1 MNRTDELRTARIDSL
16 VTPTELAQ
24 RYPVSSSVASHVTD
38 SRRRIEKILNG
49 EDPRLLVVIGPCSIH
64 DLNAAIEYAT
74 QLQAQRQKHQARLE
88 IVMRTYFEKPRTVVG
103 WKGLISDP
111 DLNGSYRVNH
121 GLELARRLL
130 LQVNELGVPTATEF
144 LDMVTGQFIADLIS
158 WGAIGARTTESQI
171 HREMASALSCPVGFK
186 NGTDGNT
193 RIAVDAI
200 RASRAS
206 HMFLSPDKDGQMTI
220 YQTSGNPYG
229 HIIMRGGKKPN
240 YHAEDIAAACDTL
253 HEFDLPEHL
262 VVDFSHGNCQK
273 QHRRQL
279 DVCDDICQQI
289 RNGSTAIAGI
299 MAESFFARRH
309 AKNHQRS
316 TISLWSVHYRSLP
329 ELGRYGSSAGKTR
342 RCRRQPLLIPRPS
355 CRDGHFFDALPP
367 FSLRARTSLHRI
379 SACCYRINY

>member
-1 MNRTDELRTARIDSL
+1 MNRTDELRTARIESL
-16 VTPTELAQ
+16 VTPAELAL
-24 RYPVSSSVASHVTD
+24 RYPVTPGVATHVTD

-49 EDPRLLVVIGPCSIH
+49 EDKRLLVIIGPCSIH
-64 DLNAAIEYAT
+64 DLTAAMEYAT
-74 QLQAQRQKHQARLE
+74 RLQSLRNQYQSRLE

-121 GLELARRLL
+121 GLELARKLL

-200 RASRAS
+200 RAARAS
-206 HMFLSPDKDGQMTI
+206 HMFLSPDKNGQMTI

-240 YHAEDIAAACDTL
+240 YHADDIAAACDTL

-279 DVCDDICQQI
+279 EVCEDICQQI
-289 RNGSTAIAGI
+289 RNGSTAIAG
-299 MAESFFARRH
+299 MFPARRN
-309 AKNHQRS
+309 AKNRRRS
-316 TISLWSVHYRSLP
+316 AAHLRSIHYRPVSG
-329 ELGRYGSSAGKTR
+329 LGRYRTPGRKTR
-342 RCRRQPLLIPRPS
+342 LCGRYPLLNACPFLTGWAFLRNLLSSQQITACS
-355 CRDGHFFDALPP
+355 GPP
-367 FSLRARTSLHRI
+367 
-379 SACCYRINY
+379 

>member
-1 MNRTDELRTARIDSL
+1 MSKTDELRTARIDAL
-16 VTPTELAQ
+16 VTPGELMQ
-24 RYPVSSSVASHVTD
+24 RYPVSSEAAAHITT

-49 EDPRLLVVIGPCSIH
+49 EDNRLLVIIGPCSIH
-64 DLNAAIEYAT
+64 DPEAAIEYARR
-74 QLQAQRQKHQARLE
+74 LQGAREKHHAHLE

-121 GLELARRLL
+121 GIELARKLL
-130 LQVNELGVPTATEF
+130 VEVNALGVPAATEF
-144 LDMVTGQFIADLIS
+144 LDMVTGQFTADLIS

-206 HMFLSPDKDGQMTI
+206 HMFLSPDKNGQMTI

-229 HIIMRGGKKPN
+229 HIIMRGGKAPN
-240 YHAEDIAAACDTL
+240 YHAADIARACESL
-253 HEFDLPEHL
+253 REFALPEHL

-289 RNGSTAIAGI
+289 RSGSTAIAGVMI
-299 MAESFFARRH
+299 ESFIVEGT
-309 AKNHQRS
+309 QS
-316 TISLWSVHYRSLP
+316 ISV
-329 ELGRYGSSAGKTR
+329 G
-342 RCRRQPLLIPRPS
+342 QPLAYGQSITDPCLS
-355 CRDGHFFDALPP
+355 WEDSEVLLDKL
-367 FSLRARTSLHRI
+367 
-379 SACCYRINY
+379 ACAVSSRF

>member
-1 MNRTDELRTARIDSL
+1 MNKTDELRTARIESL
-16 VTPTELAQ
+16 VTPAELAQ
-24 RYPVSSSVASHVTD
+24 RHPVTADVAAHVSA

-49 EDPRLLVVIGPCSIH
+49 EDRRLLVIIGPCSIH
-64 DLNAAIEYAT
+64 DTDAALEYARR
-74 QLQAQRQKHQARLE
+74 LQGMRERYQPQLE

-121 GLELARRLL
+121 GIELARRLL

-206 HMFLSPDKDGQMTI
+206 HMFLSPDKQGQMTI

-229 HIIMRGGKKPN
+229 HIIMRGGKTPN
-240 YHAEDIAAACDTL
+240 YHAQDLSAACDAL
-253 HEFDLPEHL
+253 GEFDLPQHL

-279 DVCDDICQQI
+279 EVCEDICQQI
-289 RNGSTAIAGI
+289 RNGSRAVAGI
-299 MAESFFARRH
+299 MAESFL
-309 AKNHQRS
+309 KEGTQK
-316 TISLWSVHYRSLP
+316 I
-329 ELGRYGSSAGKTR
+329 EAGK
-342 RCRRQPLLIPRPS
+342 PLVYGQSITDPCLS
-355 CRDGHFFDALPP
+355 WDDTETLVAMLADAVESR
-367 FSLRARTSLHRI
+367 F
-379 SACCYRINY
+379 

>member
-1 MNRTDELRTARIDSL
+1 MNKTDELRTARIESL
-16 VTPTELAQ
+16 VTPAELAQ
-24 RYPVSSSVASHVTD
+24 RHPVSADVAAHVSA

-49 EDPRLLVVIGPCSIH
+49 EDRRLLVVIGPCSIH
-64 DLNAAIEYAT
+64 DIDAAMEYARR
-74 QLQAQRQKHQARLE
+74 LQGMRERYQPQLE

-121 GLELARRLL
+121 GLELARSLL

-206 HMFLSPDKDGQMTI
+206 HMFLSPDKQGQMTI

-229 HIIMRGGKKPN
+229 HIIMRGGKTPN
-240 YHAEDIAAACDTL
+240 YHASDIATACDSL
-253 HEFDLPEHL
+253 REFDLPEQL

-279 DVCDDICQQI
+279 DVCADICQQI
-289 RNGSTAIAGI
+289 RAGSTAIA
-299 MAESFFARRH
+299 ASRPPDEVAALLNDFFRIVVDTVDAVLVTTRER
-309 AKNHQRS
+309 AQDVKQVVEQLKL
-316 TISLWSVHYRSLP
+316 T
-329 ELGRYGSSAGKTR
+329 GREDLT
-342 RCRRQPLLIPRPS
+342 
-355 CRDGHFFDALPP
+355 
-367 FSLRARTSLHRI
+367 
-379 SACCYRINY
+379 

>member
-1 MNRTDELRTARIDSL
+1 MNKTDELRTARINSL
-16 VTPTELAQ
+16 VTPAELAE
-24 RYPVSSSVASHVTD
+24 RYPVSAEVAAHVTA

-49 EDPRLLVVIGPCSIH
+49 EDRRLLVIIGPCSIH
-64 DLNAAIEYAT
+64 DLDAAIDYARR
-74 QLQAQRQKHQARLE
+74 LQFLRDKHQAQLE

-111 DLNGSYRVNH
+111 DLNGSSRVNH
-121 GLELARRLL
+121 GLELARNLL

-144 LDMVTGQFIADLIS
+144 LDMVIGQFIADLIS

-206 HMFLSPDKDGQMTI
+206 HMFLSPDKNGQMTI

-240 YHAEDIAAACDTL
+240 YHAQDIASACDSL
-253 HEFDLPEHL
+253 REFGLPEQL

-279 DVCDDICQQI
+279 DVCDDICGQI
-289 RNGSTAIAGI
+289 RNGSTAIAGV
-299 MAESFFARRH
+299 MAESFLLEGTQ
-309 AKNHQRS
+309 KIVS
-316 TISLWSVHYRSLP
+316 
-329 ELGRYGSSAGKTR
+329 G
-342 RCRRQPLLIPRPS
+342 QPLAYGQSITDPCLCWDDS
-355 CRDGHFFDALPP
+355 VLMVEKLAAAVA
-367 FSLRARTSLHRI
+367 ARG
-379 SACCYRINY
+379 

>member
-1 MNRTDELRTARIDSL
+1 MNKTDELRTARIDTL
-16 VTPTELAQ
+16 VTPEELAQ
-24 RYPVSSSVASHVTD
+24 RHPVTPAVAEHVTQ
-38 SRRRIEKILNG
+38 SRRRVEKILNG
-49 EDPRLLVVIGPCSIH
+49 EDKRLLVIIGPCSIH
-64 DLNAAIEYAT
+64 DRDAAMDYARR
-74 QLQAQRQKHQARLE
+74 LQILREKHDTKLE

-121 GLELARRLL
+121 GIELARKLL
-130 LQVNELGVPTATEF
+130 LDVNELGVPTATEF

-240 YHAEDIAAACDTL
+240 FYAEDIASACETL
-253 HEFDLPEHL
+253 REFNLPEQL

-279 DVCDDICQQI
+279 EVCDDVCQQI
-289 RNGSTAIAGI
+289 RAGSSAIAGV
-299 MAESFFARRH
+299 MVESFLQEGTQ
-309 AKNHQRS
+309 K
-316 TISLWSVHYRSLP
+316 IV
-329 ELGRYGSSAGKTR
+329 AG
-342 RCRRQPLLIPRPS
+342 QPLVYGQSITDPCLNWEDSETLLDRLAAAVAT
-355 CRDGHFFDALPP
+355 R
-367 FSLRARTSLHRI
+367 
-379 SACCYRINY
+379 

>member
-1 MNRTDELRTARIDSL
+1 MNKTDELRTARIDSL
-16 VTPTELAQ
+16 VTPAELA
-24 RYPVSSSVASHVTD
+24 RLHPVSAEVADHVTA

-49 EDPRLLVVIGPCSIH
+49 EDKRLLVVIGPCSIH
-64 DLNAAIEYAT
+64 DLDAAMDY
-74 QLQAQRQKHQARLE
+74 AQRLQTLRGTYQDRLE

-121 GLELARRLL
+121 GITLARKLL

-158 WGAIGARTTESQI
+158 
-171 HREMASALSCPVGFK
+171 
-186 NGTDGNT
+186 

-206 HMFLSPDKDGQMTI
+206 HMFLSPDKNGQMTI
-220 YQTSGNPYG
+220 YQTSGNPFG

-240 YHAEDIAAACDTL
+240 YHAEDIAAACETL
-253 HEFDLPEHL
+253 AEFDLPEHL

-279 DVCDDICQQI
+279 DVCEEVCQQI
-289 RNGSTAIAGI
+289 RSGSTAIAGI
-299 MAESFFARRH
+299 MAESFIKEGTQKIVAG
-309 AKNHQRS
+309 QQMVYGQS
-316 TISLWSVHYRSLP
+316 ITDPCLSWEDS
-329 ELGRYGSSAGKTR
+329 ELLLEKLASAVDTR
-342 RCRRQPLLIPRPS
+342 
-355 CRDGHFFDALPP
+355 F
-367 FSLRARTSLHRI
+367 
-379 SACCYRINY
+379 

>member
-1 MNRTDELRTARIDSL
+1 MNKTDELRTARIDTL
-16 VTPTELAQ
+16 VTPQELAQ
-24 RYPVSSSVASHVTD
+24 RYPVTPEMAEHVTGA
-38 SRRRIEKILNG
+38 RRRIEKILNG
-49 EDPRLLVVIGPCSIH
+49 EDNRLLVVIGPCSIH
-64 DLNAAIEYAT
+64 DLSAAVEYAGR
-74 QLQAQRQKHQARLE
+74 LKPLREKYQAQLE

-121 GLELARRLL
+121 GIELARRLL
-130 LQVNELGVPTATEF
+130 VQINALGVPTATEF
-144 LDMVTGQFIADLIS
+144 LDMVTGQYIADLIS

-206 HMFLSPDKDGQMTI
+206 HMFLSPDKHGRMTI

-229 HIIMRGGKKPN
+229 HIIMRGGKQPN
-240 YHAEDIAAACDTL
+240 YHETDIAAACATL
-253 HEFDLPEHL
+253 REFNLPERL

-279 DVCDDICQQI
+279 EVCEEICRQL
-289 RNGSTAIAGI
+289 RAGSQGIAGV
-299 MAESFFARRH
+299 MVESFIKEGAQPV
-309 AKNHQRS
+309 A
-316 TISLWSVHYRSLP
+316 
-329 ELGRYGSSAGKTR
+329 AG
-342 RCRRQPLLIPRPS
+342 QPLVYGQSITDPCLGWEES
-355 CRDGHFFDALPP
+355 EALLAMLAEAMQ
-367 FSLRARTSLHRI
+367 SRA
-379 SACCYRINY
+379 